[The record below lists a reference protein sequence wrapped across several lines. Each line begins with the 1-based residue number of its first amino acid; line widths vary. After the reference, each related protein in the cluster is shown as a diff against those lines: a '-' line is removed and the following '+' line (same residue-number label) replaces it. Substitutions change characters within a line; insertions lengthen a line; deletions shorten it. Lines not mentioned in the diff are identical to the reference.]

1 MRFTVH
7 VKMPSARANIEI
19 GFQVDNIC
27 FSSNQNSQATRMFCW
42 LSCSVYKLLA
52 FAQQESADSQS
63 TYVKSSIQ

>member
-7 VKMPSARANIEI
+7 VKMPSARPNIEI

-42 LSCSVYKLLA
+42 LSGSVYKLLA
-52 FAQQESADSQS
+52 FAQHESADSQS